1 MASPHSFGVD
11 EQEVLSV
18 IGNRRWSTIL
28 EFMRGQTVGL
38 NKDGSTNDYDQD
50 VWNFAQKPNDCFFD

>member
-1 MASPHSFGVD
+1 MD